1 MNAKQRNAEAEE
13 TRRLLLATAGGD
25 RAAFAQLYALSSPRL
40 FGLVLRIVRRRDLA
54 EDVLQEAYLRI
65 WDHAADYRP
74 ERGAA
79 AAWMGRIARNRAL
92 DWYRKQNRDPVRG
105 TPEIGPENSAGP
117 ELAWDQVDDE
127 GRQLKDCL
135 EELEVRQRDC
145 ILLAFVEGYTH
156 QELALRLERPLG
168 TVKSLI
174 RRGLARLKSCIEA

>member
-1 MNAKQRNAEAEE
+1 M
-13 TRRLLLATAGGD
+13 ATAGGD
-25 RAAFAQLYALSSPRL
+25 RSAFAQLYTRTSPKL

-79 AAWMGRIARNRAL
+79 SAWMGRIARNRAL
-92 DWYRKQNRDPVRG
+92 DWYRKQSRDPVR
-105 TPEIGPENSAGP
+105 AGP
-117 ELAWDQVDDE
+117 EPGPDETRWSELARDQVDSE
-127 GRQLKDCL
+127 GQQLKDCL
-135 EELEVRQRDC
+135 AELEAPQRDC

-174 RRGLARLKSCIEA
+174 RRGLARLKACIER

>member
-1 MNAKQRNAEAEE
+1 MNAEHRDREAESLQ
-13 TRRLLLATAGGD
+13 RLLVATAGGD
-25 RAAFAQLYALSSPRL
+25 RSAFAQLYALSSPRL
-40 FGLVLRIVRRRDLA
+40 FGVVLRIVRRRDLA

-65 WDHAADYRP
+65 WDHATDYRP

-92 DWYRKQNRDPVRG
+92 DWYRKQSRDPVQG
-105 TPEIGPENSAGP
+105 PPEHSPEKPSMP
-117 ELAWDQVDDE
+117 ELAWDQVNAE

-135 EELEVRQRDC
+135 GELEDPQRDC

-156 QELALRLERPLG
+156 QELSRRLERPLG

-174 RRGLARLKSCIEA
+174 RRGLARLKSCIER